1 MTTSYSIDLE
11 GLKQGAAS
19 FEWPVS
25 LEFFKSFGNEDLL
38 DAKVIAKVEARKV
51 GAKILV
57 DLALD
62 GEVTVVCDR
71 CLEDL
76 VLEISAD
83 AALTVRFGKGDSE
96 ENQEDEEEGRELV
109 LIEPGETE
117 LDLSQTIY
125 DYVNLAIPIQRVHPE
140 GGCDPEMVSRL
151 GVQKEISNEENS
163 AFASLKELFKEK

>member
-1 MTTSYSIDLE
+1 MTQCYTIDLE

-38 DAKVIAKVEARKV
+38 DARVIASVEARKV

-57 DLALD
+57 DLSLG

-76 VLEISAD
+76 VLKISAD
-83 AALTVRFGKGDSE
+83 AALTARFGNSGSE
-96 ENQEDEEEGRELV
+96 DVEEEEGREVVLV
-109 LIEPGETE
+109 EPGETE

-140 GGCDPEMVSRL
+140 GECDPGMVSRL
-151 GVQKEISNEENS
+151 GVQKETVSEDDS

>member
-1 MTTSYSIDLE
+1 MTQCYTINLE

-19 FEWPVS
+19 LEWPVS

-38 DAKVIAKVEARKV
+38 DANVIAKVEARKV
-51 GAKILV
+51 GARILV

-76 VLEISAD
+76 VLNISAD
-83 AALTVRFGKGDSE
+83 AALAVRFGVSDSE
-96 ENQEDEEEGRELV
+96 EIEEEEGREVV
-109 LIEPGETE
+109 LLEPGETE

-140 GGCDPEMVSRL
+140 GECDPEMVSRL
-151 GVQKEISNEENS
+151 GVKSETVSEDNN